1 MNVLCGKVL
10 RTSGSL
16 EVSGKEAEIHEF
28 KKMIG
33 YVPQEDVMI
42 RELTVRDILLHAAR
56 IRLPRSWTDTEKQEY
71 VNAILETL
79 NLAHVQCIF
88 KLM

>member
-16 EVSGKEAEIHEF
+16 EV
-28 KKMIG
+28 
-33 YVPQEDVMI
+33 QEDVMI